1 MCNHDAIQAPVLLDS
16 NHHEYEKLRKHIIKL
31 SLPRKPKS
39 TKKEEILS
47 KINAAEVTSIVY
59 VCEAVNISKVHIV
72 AEIGPMERAK
82 EIQKNLDVHQ
92 RRVTPG

>member
-1 MCNHDAIQAPVLLDS
+1 M
-16 NHHEYEKLRKHIIKL
+16 
-31 SLPRKPKS
+31 LPEMKVA
-39 TKKEEILS
+39 EI
-47 KINAAEVTSIVY
+47 TPIVY
-59 VCEAVNISKVHIV
+59 VCEAINISKVHIV